1 MNTAKKFGEIYKG
14 PDHIA
19 FDITNRCNLNCRH
32 CYNRSNTGGGV
43 DIVGNEIGKERLV
56 RFADEIKTVEPY
68 SFCFCGGEPLLR
80 FDEIILMMCRLRNP
94 ITRVGLVS
102 NGYLLSQETAL
113 RLVESGIHTV
123 QISIDGA
130 TDRTHERLRGV
141 QGAYR
146 RAIAAI
152 KFCYQAGVAN
162 RAVAFCPT
170 AYNIDEFPEMVKQ
183 MRDLNVD
190 EIRVQPLMRLGNA
203 CQNPE
208 IIPSEEQYRDLR
220 EKIKRCTLAY
230 KGLKIEWGDPIDHLF
245 RSSEVISEFV
255 PHLTIRSNGD
265 IVLSPYLPI
274 TIGNIKTHTVREY
287 WEAGIWRIWEIEFF
301 KEIAGHFVCPG
312 RMTSENKTIPRIFY
326 EDNVRFD
333 LIDDCLF
340 SLSSSQVSDLYWQR
354 IAAKETDVDKLSHQ
368 SASQSFRD
376 EKHGETIQEA
386 EREQNYVEPLS
397 GVIAP
402 LRNEPIVAA
411 EIPEQDIDGLLNFY
425 SRIDLRSVY
434 VRSGCDVAPGQYGT
448 VTRMR
453 MFNGTHRYIGIFS
466 ENMCIGVLC
475 FATESS
481 IGPDSYCES
490 IILDRRLDSR
500 DAIASCIR
508 RAVGLIHSGRLFIVL
523 HGDFSAH
530 DLLITA
536 GFTSIATLSPTVAGS
551 SGFEILRYS
560 DGEMR

>member
-1 MNTAKKFGEIYKG
+1 MNTAKTFGEIYKG

-32 CYNRSNTGGGV
+32 CYNRSSTGGGV
-43 DIVGNEIGKERLV
+43 DIVGNEIGRERLI
-56 RFADEIKTVEPY
+56 RFADEIKAVEPY

-80 FDEIILMMCRLRNP
+80 LDEIILMMRRLRNP

-102 NGYLLSQETAL
+102 NGYLLTQETAL

-141 QGAYR
+141 QGAYKH
-146 RAIAAI
+146 AIAAI

-230 KGLKIEWGDPIDHLF
+230 QGLKIEWGDPIDHLF
-245 RSSEVISEFV
+245 RSNEVISEFV
-255 PHLTIRSNGD
+255 PYLTIRSNGD

-274 TIGNIKTHTVREY
+274 TIGNINSHTVKEY
-287 WEAGIWRIWEIEFF
+287 WEAKIWRIWEIGLF

-312 RMTSENKTIPRIFY
+312 RMTSDNKTIPRIFY
-326 EDNVRFD
+326 EENVRFD
-333 LIDDCLF
+333 LIDDRLL
-340 SLSSSQVSDLYWQR
+340 SLSSSQVYDLYWQR
-354 IAAKETDVDKLSHQ
+354 LALRETDVDKIFQQ
-368 SASQSFRD
+368 SASLSFGD
-376 EKHGETIQEA
+376 EKTGETIQKT
-386 EREQNYVEPLS
+386 EREQNCFEQLS
-397 GVIAP
+397 GAIAP
-402 LRNEPIVAA
+402 LRNETIVAV
-411 EIPEQDIDGLLNFY
+411 EIPEQGLDGLLNFY
-425 SRIDLRSVY
+425 ARADLRSVY

-466 ENMCIGVLC
+466 GNVCIGVLC
-475 FATESS
+475 FATDSS
-481 IGPDSYCES
+481 LGSDAYCES
-490 IILDRRLDSR
+490 IILDRSQESR
-500 DAIASCIR
+500 DAVASCIR
-508 RAVGLIHSGRLFIVL
+508 RAVGLMHPGRIFLVL

-530 DLLITA
+530 NLLLAA
-536 GFTSIATLSPTVAGS
+536 GFTSIATLKPTVAGS

-560 DGEMR
+560 DGEM